1 MSPLRVLFVC
11 NGHPS
16 LDPGEAQ
23 WAAHDLFSALREQG
37 DVEPMLLACTGT
49 SARPPRGDVRLQGVG
64 RSANEALL
72 WVGAFDPVMLAPREG
87 SAALKVFA
95 DLLAQF
101 RPHIVHFHHFR
112 RLGLE
117 ALAVVRRIL
126 PHARIVATLHDHDLM
141 CANDGLMVTTAGTPC
156 LGASLDAC
164 RRCLKDTSAADLV
177 ARDLHIRNLSG
188 LIDRFVTPSRSLRER
203 LLALGVARGK
213 VQTIPYGLA
222 DRPPP
227 AAPRAEQSWRTFGIF
242 AAISPESGLTCA
254 LTAARLLSEQ
264 GSQAAV
270 RIHALAHPE
279 AGDYTDRFLASVE
292 QVASVAWY
300 AGPCRRE
307 ELPALMA
314 RVDWVLVPT
323 LKPAGAP
330 AIVLEA
336 FQSGR
341 PVIASDTDAL
351 REMVR
356 DRVNG
361 LLFQRG
367 DAGDLART
375 LHCAASED
383 GLWERLAA
391 AIPPLPSLAE
401 VVDRHLALYNALLR
415 ARDLVAV

>member
-1 MSPLRVLFVC
+1 MSQLRVLFVC

-16 LDPGEAQ
+16 LEPGQAQ
-23 WAAHDLFSALREQG
+23 WAAHDLFSALGEQV
-37 DVEPMLLACTGT
+37 DVEPMLLACTSS
-49 SARPPRGDVRLQGVG
+49 SARPPRGDVRLQGIG
-64 RSANEALL
+64 RSATEALL

-117 ALAVVRRIL
+117 ALAVVRRTA
-126 PHARIVATLHDHDLM
+126 PHARIVATLHDHDLI
-141 CANDGLMVTTAGTPC
+141 CANDGRMVTTAGTPC

-164 RRCLKDTSAADLV
+164 RRCLKNTAAADLV

-188 LIDRFVTPSRSLRER
+188 LVDRFVTPSRSLRER
-203 LLALGVARGK
+203 LLAWGVARAK
-213 VQTIPYGLA
+213 VQTIPYGLP
-222 DRPPP
+222 DRPAP
-227 AAPRAEQSWRTFGIF
+227 AATRAEQSRRTFGIF
-242 AAISPESGLTCA
+242 AAIAPESGVACA
-254 LTAARLLSEQ
+254 LTAARLLKDEAP
-264 GSQAAV
+264 QAAV
-270 RIHALAHPE
+270 RIHALAPPE
-279 AGDYTDRFLASVE
+279 AGDFTDEFLARVE
-292 QVASVAWY
+292 QAAPLASY

-323 LKPAGAP
+323 LEPAGAP

-356 DRVNG
+356 DGVNG

-367 DAGDLART
+367 DAGDLVRT
-375 LHCAASED
+375 LRRAASED

-391 AIPPLPSLAE
+391 AIAPIPSLAE
-401 VVDRHLALYNALLR
+401 IVDRHLVLYNALLR
-415 ARDLVAV
+415 ARELVAV